1 MGETM
6 DLILKGTVCWA
17 EDKDTLRVVEN
28 GYAVCCGGLCQ
39 GVYRELPE
47 QYAGLPVKDFG
58 DKLIVP
64 GLTDLHVHAP
74 QYGFRSL
81 GMDLEL
87 LEWLN
92 TRTFPEEAKYGE
104 LDYADKGYSIFAED
118 LKTGATTRACIFAT
132 IHREG
137 TELLMDKLEA
147 AGLKT
152 MVGKVNMDRN
162 SPDTLREADAGQSLR
177 ETERWLN
184 EIEGRYKNTRPILTP
199 RFVPS
204 CTDGLLE
211 GLGALAKKRGLPVQS
226 HLSENQGEI
235 AWVKELCPWSE
246 FYGDVYDRFGLFG
259 GEGGPAIMAHCVWSG
274 DEEIRRMKER
284 GVFIAHC
291 AQSNANLASGIAP
304 VRRYMDEGLHVGL
317 GSDVAGGVHTSIFR
331 AMSDTIMASK
341 LRWRLADES
350 LKPLTVTEAFY
361 LGSKGGGAFFGKV
374 GSFEPGYEFDAVV
387 MDDSGLRS
395 PRLLSGKE
403 RLERLVYLSEDCR
416 VDAKFVAGRRI
427 L

>member
-1 MGETM
+1 MNMAENF
-6 DLILKGTVCWA
+6 ILKGLICWT
-17 EDKDTLRVVEN
+17 EDSRTMRVVEN

-39 GVYRELPE
+39 GVYRQIPE
-47 QYAGLPVKDFG
+47 QYAGLPVKDYG
-58 DKLIVP
+58 QRLVVP

-87 LEWLN
+87 LDWLN

-104 LDYADKGYSIFAED
+104 RDYADKGYSIFAED
-118 LKTGATTRACIFAT
+118 LKKGATTRACIFAT
-132 IHREG
+132 IHRQS

-162 SPDTLREADAGQSLR
+162 SPDSLREKDAEESLR
-177 ETERWLN
+177 ETERWLE
-184 EIEGRYKNTRPILTP
+184 EIQGRYENTRPILTP

-204 CTDGLLE
+204 CTDGLLK
-211 GLGALAKKRGLPVQS
+211 GLGDLAQKHGLPVQS

-259 GEGGPAIMAHCVWSG
+259 GEGGPAVMAHCVWSG
-274 DEEIRRMKER
+274 EEEIRRMKER
-284 GVFIAHC
+284 GVFVAHC
-291 AQSNANLASGIAP
+291 AQSNANLSSGIAP
-304 VRRYMDEGLHVGL
+304 VRRYMEEGIRVGL

-331 AMSDTIMASK
+331 AMSDAIMASK
-341 LRWRLADES
+341 LRWRLVDEG

-361 LGSKGGGAFFGKV
+361 LGTKGGGAFFGKV

-387 MDDSGLRS
+387 LDDSGLQS
-395 PRLLSGKE
+395 PRSLSGQE

-416 VDAKFVAGRRI
+416 VDAKFVAGRRMI
-427 L
+427 

>member
-1 MGETM
+1 MNMAENF
-6 DLILKGTVCWA
+6 ILKGLICWT
-17 EDKDTLRVVEN
+17 EDSRTMRVVEN

-39 GVYRELPE
+39 GVYPRIPE
-47 QYAGLPVKDFG
+47 QYAGLPVEDYG
-58 DKLIVP
+58 QRLVVP

-104 LDYADKGYSIFAED
+104 RDYADKGYSIFAED
-118 LKTGATTRACIFAT
+118 LKKGATTRACIFAT
-132 IHREG
+132 IHRQS

-162 SPDTLREADAGQSLR
+162 SPDSLREKDAEESLR
-177 ETERWLN
+177 ETERWLE
-184 EIEGRYKNTRPILTP
+184 EIQGRYENTRPILTP

-204 CTDGLLE
+204 CTDGLLK
-211 GLGALAKKRGLPVQS
+211 GLGDLAQKYGLPVQS

-259 GEGGPAIMAHCVWSG
+259 GEGGPAVMAHCVWSG
-274 DEEIRRMKER
+274 EEEIRRMKER
-284 GVFIAHC
+284 GVFVAHC
-291 AQSNANLASGIAP
+291 AQSNANLSSGIAP
-304 VRRYMDEGLHVGL
+304 VRRYMEEGIRVGL

-331 AMSDTIMASK
+331 AMSDAIMASK
-341 LRWRLADES
+341 LRWRLVDES

-361 LGSKGGGAFFGKV
+361 LGTKGGGAFFGKV

-387 MDDSGLRS
+387 LDDSGLQS
-395 PRLLSGKE
+395 PRSLSGQE

-427 L
+427 I

>member
-1 MGETM
+1 MRETM
-6 DLILKGTVCWA
+6 DFILKGTVCWA
-17 EDKDTLRVVEN
+17 EDEDTLKVAED
-28 GYAVCCGGLCQ
+28 GYAVCCGGVCQ
-39 GVYRELPE
+39 GVYREIPE
-47 QYAGLPVKDFG
+47 RYKGLYVEDFG

-92 TRTFPEEAKYGE
+92 TRTFPEEAKYRE

-118 LKTGATTRACIFAT
+118 LKAGATTRACIFAT

-162 SPDTLREADAGQSLR
+162 SPDILREADAGESLK
-177 ETERWLN
+177 ETERWLD

-284 GVFIAHC
+284 GVFVAHC
-291 AQSNANLASGIAP
+291 AQSNANLSSGIAP
-304 VRRYMDEGLHVGL
+304 VRRYMDEGIRVGL

-331 AMSDTIMASK
+331 AMSDAIMASK

-395 PRLLSGKE
+395 PRSLSGWE
-403 RLERLVYLSEDCR
+403 RLERLIYLSEDCR
-416 VDAKFVAGRRI
+416 ADAKFVAGRRI
-427 L
+427 F